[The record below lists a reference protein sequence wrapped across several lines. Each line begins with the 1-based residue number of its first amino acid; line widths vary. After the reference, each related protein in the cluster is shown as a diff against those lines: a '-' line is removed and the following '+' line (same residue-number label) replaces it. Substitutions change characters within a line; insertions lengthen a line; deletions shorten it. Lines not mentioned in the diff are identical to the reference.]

1 MCPLV
6 LIDLERLGERLT
18 RVRRSYGESIDLPN
32 LGPSLFAMLL
42 GVSVFEYESY
52 ERGER
57 EPTVDF
63 LVALRRKTGGC
74 LDWLLD
80 LDLAGPPR
88 TFR

>member
-1 MCPLV
+1 MSADATELKM
-6 LIDLERLGERLT
+6 LGERIA
-18 RVRRSYGESIDLPN
+18 RVRQMYGNNIDLPN
-32 LGPSLFAMLL
+32 LGPTLFAVLL
-42 GVSVFEYESY
+42 GACVFRYESY

-63 LVALRRKTGGC
+63 LVTLRKKTGVS

-80 LDLAGPPR
+80 PDQSAPDR